1 MSSKNPNRIHKFY
14 YFAREKYAESAAD
27 RICRMLQSF
36 TETIPHRPINIALSG
51 GSTPLPVLSLLCRT
65 SLNWERFRFF
75 QVDERFV
82 PLAHVQSNYGHLKQV
97 FFTQVPS
104 ANYPM
109 YLEGE
114 SPLACAQLY
123 QQTIDEKLPKVNG
136 VPSFDLI
143 LLGMGEDGHTASLF
157 PGTKALNEE
166 ENWIVANEVP
176 ELDSIRITMS
186 YTLILRAREV
196 CVLINGKNKNQLVE
210 SMYESEDTTFPMQK
224 IINDCPKLTW
234 IIEL

>member
-1 MSSKNPNRIHKFY
+1 
-14 YFAREKYAESAAD
+14 
-27 RICRMLQSF
+27 
-36 TETIPHRPINIALSG
+36 
-51 GSTPLPVLSLLCRT
+51 
-65 SLNWERFRFF
+65 
-75 QVDERFV
+75 
-82 PLAHVQSNYGHLKQV
+82 
-97 FFTQVPS
+97 
-104 ANYPM
+104 M

-114 SPLACAQLY
+114 SPLACAQIY